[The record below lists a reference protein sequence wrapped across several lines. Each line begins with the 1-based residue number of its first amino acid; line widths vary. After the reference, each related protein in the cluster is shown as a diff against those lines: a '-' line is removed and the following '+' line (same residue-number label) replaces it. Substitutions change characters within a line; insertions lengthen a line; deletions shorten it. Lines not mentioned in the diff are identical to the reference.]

1 MWKPQGASYD
11 DKGQRVCDNQSC
23 NKCLEKARY
32 ALVVDK
38 QKWSD
43 TRAIDRGKSKGLAA
57 WMHCESCDS
66 RMSSDKKSVV
76 YPDGYM
82 PGVRE
87 QDRSKATPEMRERMS
102 GGGGGFKKGGG
113 GSRHAKANAAAAAA
127 SDSDDDAESI
137 AFGSEA
143 STYSQSSQAEELR
156 AARQE
161 ALEAKLAAAMRCA
174 VASKVGARE
183 RSQLSRPYDA
193 RTGCGA
199 LHGARCVGGRR
210 RVVF

>member
-1 MWKPQGASYD
+1 MCIRDRWKPQGASYD

-23 NKCLEKARY
+23 NKCLTKERY

-102 GGGGGFKKGGG
+102 GGRHGKGGG
-113 GSRHAKANAAAAAA
+113 GSRHAKANAARR
-127 SDSDDDAESI
+127 SRFR
-137 AFGSEA
+137 FGGA
-143 STYSQSSQAEELR
+143 IR
-156 AARQE
+156 AQPCRTSRAGGGE
-161 ALEAKLAAAMRCA
+161 
-174 VASKVGARE
+174 VG
-183 RSQLSRPYDA
+183 
-193 RTGCGA
+193 RTKA
-199 LHGARCVGGRR
+199 
-210 RVVF
+210 

>member
-1 MWKPQGASYD
+1 
-11 DKGQRVCDNQSC
+11 
-23 NKCLEKARY
+23 
-32 ALVVDK
+32 
-38 QKWSD
+38 
-43 TRAIDRGKSKGLAA
+43 
-57 WMHCESCDS
+57 
-66 RMSSDKKSVV
+66 MSSDKKSVV

-161 ALEAKLAAAMRCA
+161 ALEAKLAAAESRTKA
-174 VASKVGARE
+174 LEAEASLRDVKDGGSPVKVKGRGQKY
-183 RSQLSRPYDA
+183 RSKLRMDGS
-193 RTGCGA
+193 
-199 LHGARCVGGRR
+199 LHPVDSDSE
-210 RVVF
+210 

>member
-1 MWKPQGASYD
+1 VPKPQGASYD

-23 NKCLEKARY
+23 NKCLTKERY

-43 TRAIDRGKSKGLAA
+43 TRAIDHGKSKGLAV

-82 PGVRE
+82 PVRE

-127 SDSDDDAESI
+127 SADPELRCPDFCKRLRIDDAGEW
-137 AFGSEA
+137 
-143 STYSQSSQAEELR
+143 SSKYVEWIKVCDELGTLVAPR
-156 AARQE
+156 P
-161 ALEAKLAAAMRCA
+161 A
-174 VASKVGARE
+174 VA
-183 RSQLSRPYDA
+183 
-193 RTGCGA
+193 
-199 LHGARCVGGRR
+199 
-210 RVVF
+210 